1 MISALVSGCRHG
13 AAWLEGSIPLD
24 DAPPLS
30 ENPCATT
37 VGASVTLAGTLI
49 VVGSLAMTSGGARSA
64 GFGLGVA
71 SVAIAAYATWMTP
84 AWIAAYRRR
93 MAVGAAPE
101 IVAYAVLQARLTPS
115 LERAAQFAGTQ
126 SDGLLGRDLAGVAAA
141 DATGRAGWEQF
152 ATEWSDL
159 DGSLPRAVSLLVA
172 GIGSAQPARDDLL
185 DRALDTA
192 LAGSRERVATF
203 ATAIRGPATGI
214 YAFGVMLPLAMVGLL
229 PVAASAGVGVSPAAI
244 AVLYDGLIPM
254 GLLAASAWLAARR
267 PAVARPPPVRSGLVS
282 PRSPTRTAL
291 LAVGVGATAGLA
303 GHLVLPN
310 WAIWIVIPGVGLG
323 SAATYWFD
331 PIRDR
336 RQVVDSIESGVPDAV
351 SLVGHRLAAGEPLE
365 AAITIVGERLS
376 GATADVFR
384 DGARVHRRLRVTVLE
399 SFTGPVGA
407 LSDYE
412 SPRTET
418 AVSLLAAAARDGPA
432 GGETLVQVSSYL
444 RDLDEVER
452 EARRELARTTDTLRQ
467 TALVFGP
474 AIAGVTVALATG
486 MGSLGDGGEAV
497 PVPALGVVVGVYVH
511 ALAVVLPSLA
521 VVLKRGLDV
530 SIVGYRVGIALFTSS
545 LVYPGTFLAA
555 RSVVQV

>member
-1 MISALVSGCRHG
+1 MSSCRRG
-13 AAWLEGSIPLD
+13 AAWLEASIPLD

-30 ENPCATT
+30 ENPCATS
-37 VGASVTLAGTLI
+37 VGASVTLVGILI
-49 VVGSLAMTSGGARSA
+49 VVGSLGLTSGGTRSA

-71 SVAIAAYATWMTP
+71 SVAIAVYATWMTP
-84 AWIAAYRRR
+84 AWIEAYRRR

-115 LERAAQFAGTQ
+115 LERAAQFAASQ

-141 DATGRAGWEQF
+141 DATGRAGWERF

-159 DGSLPRAVSLLVA
+159 DESLPRAVSLLVA

-203 ATAIRGPATGI
+203 ATAIRGPTTGI

-267 PAVARPPPVRSGLVS
+267 PAVARPPPIRSGLVS
-282 PRSPTRTAL
+282 TRSPTRTTL
-291 LAVGVGATAGLA
+291 LAVGVGATAGVA
-303 GHLVLPN
+303 GYLVLPD
-310 WAIWIVIPGVGLG
+310 WATWIVIPGVGIG
-323 SAATYWFD
+323 SAATYWFG

-365 AAITIVGERLS
+365 AAIAIVGERLS

-384 DGARVHRRLRVTVLE
+384 DGTRVHRRLRVTVPE

-407 LSDYE
+407 LSAYE

-444 RDLDEVER
+444 RELDEVER

-486 MGSLGDGGEAV
+486 MGSLGNGGEAV
-497 PVPALGVVVGVYVH
+497 PVPALGVVVGVYVL

-555 RSVVQV
+555 RTVVQV

>member
-1 MISALVSGCRHG
+1 
-13 AAWLEGSIPLD
+13 
-24 DAPPLS
+24 
-30 ENPCATT
+30 
-37 VGASVTLAGTLI
+37 
-49 VVGSLAMTSGGARSA
+49 
-64 GFGLGVA
+64 
-71 SVAIAAYATWMTP
+71 MTP
-84 AWIAAYRRR
+84 AWIEAYRRR

-115 LERAAQFAGTQ
+115 LERAAQFAASQ

-141 DATGRAGWEQF
+141 DATGRAGWERF

-159 DGSLPRAVSLLVA
+159 DESLPRAVSLLVA

-203 ATAIRGPATGI
+203 ATAIRGPTTGI

-267 PAVARPPPVRSGLVS
+267 PAVARPPPIRSGLVS
-282 PRSPTRTAL
+282 TRSPTRTTL
-291 LAVGVGATAGLA
+291 LAVGVGATAGVA
-303 GHLVLPN
+303 GYLVLPD
-310 WAIWIVIPGVGLG
+310 WATWIVIPGVGIG
-323 SAATYWFD
+323 SAATYWFG

-365 AAITIVGERLS
+365 AAIAIVGERLS

-384 DGARVHRRLRVTVLE
+384 DGTRVHRRLRVTVPE

-407 LSDYE
+407 LSAYE

-444 RDLDEVER
+444 RELDEVER

-486 MGSLGDGGEAV
+486 MGSLGNGGEAV
-497 PVPALGVVVGVYVH
+497 PVPALGVVVGVYVL

-555 RSVVQV
+555 RTVVQV